1 MPRHRY
7 DDAGNLRPLR
17 QRSPGLWWTAILI
30 VAAMLL
36 TGFAAIGPVL

>member
-1 MPRHRY
+1 MPPNRY
-7 DDAGNLRPLR
+7 DAAGNLRPLR

-36 TGFAAIGPVL
+36 TGFAAITSVL